1 MYVSQIRLD
10 EELAEKLKHIAES
23 KERSL
28 NAQINYILRQYVQDY
43 EKINGKIK
51 EKTK

>member
-10 EELAEKLKHIAES
+10 EELAEKLKHIAEA